1 MVSHTGSLEGV
12 MFKRVLLC
20 FDGSAAGRKALKR
33 GAELAKLLN
42 AEVYLLSIDP
52 EAAPNAAVWA
62 AAAGCPCLVDPAAEH
77 EGSVRESVQYLKQLG
92 ITAQVLH
99 AQGNVIDQI
108 AGCAQ
113 KLAIDLIVV
122 GHYPK
127 PSGGRWWS
135 GEERGALAERVS
147 CCVLIAVSDQ

>member
-1 MVSHTGSLEGV
+1 

-20 FDGSAAGRKALKR
+20 FDGSAASRKALKR

-42 AEVYLLSIDP
+42 AEVYLLSVDP
-52 EAAPNAAVWA
+52 EAVPSAAVWA
-62 AAAGCPCLVDPAAEH
+62 AAAGSPCLVDPAAEQ
-77 EGSVRESVQYLKQLG
+77 EASVRESVQYLKQHG
-92 ITAQVLH
+92 VAAQVLH
-99 AQGNVIDQI
+99 AHGNVIDQI
-108 AGCAQ
+108 ASCAQ
-113 KLAIDLIVV
+113 KLAVDLVVV

-135 GEERGALAERVS
+135 GEERGALAERVN